1 MQKRDDNGSLA
12 VAMSVL
18 MILAN
23 LSVVVLA
30 RTMVSLD
37 QVRRGQ
43 DFVAALASADGGLSD
58 ALFRIDQS
66 TPPSLTGTGSVG
78 QGSFAYLATRLDA
91 DSYSIEVKGTIGGSS
106 HAIEATVRR
115 EERFPYALFANQGLT
130 FNGNGSFNIYS
141 STAAGG
147 LGTGE
152 ARVGSNRAIVV
163 NSGKGA
169 GDGQDYFAPS
179 GSCMGC
185 PKPTPKQQ
193 PYELD
198 PITFPTGATQPCPA
212 LGTFTGAVNGMAGVP
227 VVCDQDVIFTGT
239 TTIFNG
245 PLVLYI
251 TADHKLSMDSATVN
265 AGAASSLLQ
274 IYKDGAGALSLGNG
288 ASATNT
294 SAVLYAPAT
303 DLTVN
308 GGAQWFGSITVNS
321 MRINGAP
328 NFTLGYDLG
337 LRSILSQNWRVLHWR
352 EVPSTS
358 VGL

>member
-1 MQKRDDNGSLA
+1 MLKRDDTGSLA
-12 VAMSVL
+12 LAMSVL

-30 RTMVSLD
+30 RTIVSVG

-66 TPPSLTGTGSVG
+66 TPPTLTGSGSVG
-78 QGSFAYLATRLDA
+78 HGTFAYLATRLDT
-91 DSYSIEVKGTIGGSS
+91 DSYSIKVKGTIGGSS
-106 HAIEATVRR
+106 HGIEATVRR
-115 EERFPYALFANQGLT
+115 EQRFPYALFANQGLT
-130 FNGNGSFNIYS
+130 FNGNGSLNIYS
-141 STAAGG
+141 SMASGG
-147 LGTGE
+147 VGTGE

-169 GDGQDYFAPS
+169 GDQQDYFAPA

-185 PKPTPKQQ
+185 PRPSAKQTPYQ
-193 PYELD
+193 LD
-198 PITFPTGATQPCPA
+198 PITMPTGATQPCPP
-212 LGTFTGAVNGMAGVP
+212 LGTFTGAVNGMGGMP
-227 VVCDQDVIFTGT
+227 VLCDQDVTFTGAVSV
-239 TTIFNG
+239 FNG

-251 TADHKLSMDSATVN
+251 TADHALSMSGATVN
-265 AGAASSLLQ
+265 TGGASSLLQ
-274 IYKDGAGALSLGNG
+274 IFKDGAGALSLGNG
-288 ASATNT
+288 AGAASAN
-294 SAVLYAPAT
+294 AVLYAPAT

-321 MRINGAP
+321 MRVNGAP

-337 LRSILSQNWRVLHWR
+337 LRSILSQGWRVLHWR
-352 EVPSTS
+352 EIPSTS
-358 VGL
+358 TGL